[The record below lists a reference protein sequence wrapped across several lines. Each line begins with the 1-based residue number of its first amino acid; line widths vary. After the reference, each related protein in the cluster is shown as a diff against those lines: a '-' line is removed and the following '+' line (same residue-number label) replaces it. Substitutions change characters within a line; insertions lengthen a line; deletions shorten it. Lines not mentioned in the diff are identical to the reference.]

1 MSNFAPEAHV
11 QQYTTRTG
19 YLLQQ
24 MGSKFMQGC
33 RVENFVGKQAQVV
46 QQFGLV
52 EATEIVSRH
61 ADTQLT
67 DTPMTSRWIRP
78 SDWGV
83 ADMIDKEDL
92 VRSLTDPKSELAMS
106 QAMALG
112 RKRDDVILSSMYG
125 SNFTGQ
131 DGSTPLTFAA
141 DGGTVLAVNP
151 LSATQMRVIRKT
163 FRNLEVDLDRETLM
177 WAITAD
183 EEEDLFAMPEYINGQ
198 AGGSP
203 FGANATNNAQPL
215 VDGRIRPFLGFNFF
229 TCERI
234 PVNGS
239 GQNRTLA
246 WVKRGA
252 VFGIWNELQT
262 STDLRP
268 DKWNNVQVMTK
279 GSWGFTRTEGG
290 LFVEAP
296 AAP

>member
-1 MSNFAPEAHV
+1 MSNQAAEAHV

-24 MGSKFMQGC
+24 MGSKFQPWC
-33 RVENFVGKQAQVV
+33 RTESYTGKAAQVV

-52 EATEIVSRH
+52 EATEIVNRH

-83 ADMIDKEDL
+83 ADMVDKEDL
-92 VRSLTDPKSELAMS
+92 IRSLTDPKSDLAMV
-106 QAMALG
+106 QAMGMG
-112 RKRDDVILSSMYG
+112 RKKDDLVLAGMYG
-125 SNFTGQ
+125 SNFVGQ
-131 DGSTPLTFAA
+131 DGGTSVTFAA
-141 DGGTVLAVNP
+141 DGGTVLPANP
-151 LSATQMRVIRKT
+151 ISAAQMRLIRKT
-163 FRNLEVDLDRETLM
+163 FRNAEVDLDREQLV

-183 EEEDLFAMPEYINGQ
+183 EEEDLFAMAEYIN
-198 AGGSP
+198 AS
-203 FGANATNNAQPL
+203 AATTNPDKPMA
-215 VDGRIRPFLGFNFF
+215 DGRIRPFLGFNFF

-239 GQNRTLA
+239 SQNRTMA

-252 VFGIWNELQT
+252 VFGEWNGLQVMV
-262 STDLRP
+262 DRRP
-268 DKWNNVQVMTK
+268 DKWGNMQVATK
-279 GSWGFTRTEGG
+279 GSYGFTRTEGA